1 LGPDHRCLRH
11 VIIADYPITSFDNL
25 IGVGE

>member
-11 VIIADYPITSFDNL
+11 VTIPDYPVTSFDNL
-25 IGVGE
+25 IGMGE